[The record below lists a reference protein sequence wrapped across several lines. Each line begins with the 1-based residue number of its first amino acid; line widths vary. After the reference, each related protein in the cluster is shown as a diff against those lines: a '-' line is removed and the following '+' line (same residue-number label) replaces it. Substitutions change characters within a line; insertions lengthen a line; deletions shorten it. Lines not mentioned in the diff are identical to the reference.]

1 MLQPAKPAGPKPIDP
16 AYQRDM
22 MQQQPYPKAQGDS
35 DASKCRARIEYIN
48 ARLMEYRASEH
59 FQKYERKVK
68 TIRRLINQELPPEL
82 RKSKFQIITGMMR
95 GGRDN
100 LRDFIENT
108 FDAPEIFN
116 FTPMV
121 ADPAKK
127 QWIDDLNEY
136 QINFA
141 NSIKYKN
148 HVCRLSEWMI
158 EQGWAVSH
166 TYYKA
171 RNGWATKPQADPQ
184 APGGIRWTQEQD
196 RFLGKPV
203 GDIVNPRNWA
213 GSLDHHIDEQ
223 PFQIFIKRWSYSDV
237 IRAQAR
243 KTVDGDP
250 IYNPEA
256 LNKLKLDFEKKHTNS
271 GAKCE
276 FIQDGAG
283 DMPGTSGD
291 ANKRGQDS
299 AYVDVLYY
307 SGPVSDIRGHEQDD
321 NRYFIEVTGQ
331 LELRFAENQMDED
344 WAELVHFQS
353 HSDKSSPF
361 TMAPLDPMINF
372 EKVNSFLMGLGIEG
386 QVDSMTRYLQY
397 YEDDFL
403 NPEIISNPKNLVNI
417 LRAKDSNTKPP
428 QWVEAPRSASLDDLQ
443 KIFTVLD
450 RWGQR
455 IGTTDQEQG
464 VSQGPDR
471 TLGETQ
477 ILLQAATQKSQAF
490 SRRFCT
496 GLQQEFKQMVL
507 LDLMH
512 SDMAKKSTYA
522 RDGRAIKLG
531 PEHVTAFVGNTMVQV
546 TDWITRNRGL
556 EMQKI
561 MNAMT
566 VTKDILMALGSP
578 DPAVRMA
585 RNYLKAS
592 GLKDVDEMLPNPDKV
607 DLTPP
612 KPAAGPA
619 PLPGAAAAAMSA
631 PPPPEPIGA
640 PADASAAPAEP
651 MA

>member
-1 MLQPAKPAGPKPIDP
+1 MPPIAALDP
-16 AYQRDM
+16 TYQRDM
-22 MQQQPYPKAQGDS
+22 MAQKPYPKPEGDGDKRKS
-35 DASKCRARIEYIN
+35 QARIEHIN
-48 ARLMEYRASEH
+48 GKLTDYRASEH
-59 FQKYERKVK
+59 FLKYEKKVK

-82 RKSKFQIITGMMR
+82 KGKYQIITGMMR

-108 FDAPEIFN
+108 FDTDEIFN
-116 FTPMV
+116 LVPMV
-121 ADPAKK
+121 NDLAKK
-127 QWIDDLNEY
+127 QFVDDLNEY

-141 NSIKYKN
+141 NSIKYRN
-148 HVCRLSEWMI
+148 HVFRVSEWMI
-158 EQGWAVSH
+158 EQGWAVTH

-203 GDIVNPRNWA
+203 GDIINPRNWA
-213 GSLDHHIDEQ
+213 GSLNHHIDDQ
-223 PFQIFIKRWSYSDV
+223 PFQIFVKRWYYSDV
-237 IRAQAR
+237 IRAQKR
-243 KTVDGDP
+243 ETVDKQP
-250 IYNPEA
+250 IYNLDA
-256 LNKLKLDFEKKHTNS
+256 LNKLKVDFENKYAGN

-276 FIQDGAG
+276 YIQDGAG
-283 DMPGTSGD
+283 DMPGTGGD
-291 ANKRGQDS
+291 TNKTGSDE

-307 SGPVSDIRGHEQDD
+307 SGPVSGIRGHEGDD
-321 NRYFIEVTGQ
+321 NRYFIEVTGN

-386 QVDSMTRYLQY
+386 QVDSMTRYLQF
-397 YEDDFL
+397 YEDDFI
-403 NPEIISNPKNLVNI
+403 NPEILSNPRNLVNM
-417 LRAKDSNTKPP
+417 LRAKDSGTKPP
-428 QWVEAPRSASLDDLQ
+428 QWVEAPRSASLEDLQ

-464 VSQGPDR
+464 VSQGADR

-477 ILLQAATQKSQAF
+477 ILLQAASQKSQAF

-496 GLQQEFKQMVL
+496 GLQQEFKQLLL

-512 SDMAKKSTYA
+512 SDMNKKATYA
-522 RDGRAIKLG
+522 RDGRPIKLG
-531 PEHVTAFVGNTMVQV
+531 AEHVSAFVGNSMLQV
-546 TDWITRNRGL
+546 TDWIAKSRAQ

-566 VTKDILMALGSP
+566 VTKDILIGLGSP

-585 RNYLKAS
+585 RAYLKTS
-592 GLKDVDEMLPNPDKV
+592 GLKDVDQMLPDPDKV

-612 KPAAGPA
+612 TAPA
-619 PLPGAAAAAMSA
+619 LPG
-631 PPPPEPIGA
+631 GA
-640 PADASAAPAEP
+640 PAAPGGMMGAPALP
-651 MA
+651 GPNGGPTDALAQAVPSPVA